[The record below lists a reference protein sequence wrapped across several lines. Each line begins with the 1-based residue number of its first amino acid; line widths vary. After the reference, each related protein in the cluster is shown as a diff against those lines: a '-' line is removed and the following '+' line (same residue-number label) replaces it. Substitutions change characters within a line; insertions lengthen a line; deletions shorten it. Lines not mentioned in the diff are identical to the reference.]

1 MQKSSRNNFV
11 FQYCSK
17 GAINNHP
24 RHCVKTMARSTL
36 GANRSNEPPALK
48 IIEGMRENIRAI
60 AEGKEAEKEQ
70 GGGGGRFL
78 FRGRGHP
85 AAPGVEVSPL

>member
-1 MQKSSRNNFV
+1 M

-17 GAINNHP
+17 KITNRHP
-24 RHCVKTMARSTL
+24 RRRVKSMAKSTL
-36 GANRSNEPPALK
+36 EANESNLRPWK
-48 IIEGMRENIRAI
+48 IIEGVRENIRAI
-60 AEGKEAEKEQ
+60 AEGKGAEKEQ
-70 GGGGGRFL
+70 GGSGGRFL